1 MPNTENSSSNFTIS
15 PRAWVATG
23 MLIISIASGIIYF
36 PAGLVLAIF
45 SIFLFIQTAILQL
58 TFSADALL
66 VTRRSWGA
74 PAVEIKRFPYKEWQY
89 WQIFWPRFPVLF
101 YFREINSI
109 HFLPMLFNANQLQSE
124 LKQRIGPSG
133 KVDIAEAIEASP
145 HQL

>member
-1 MPNTENSSSNFTIS
+1 MANTESNSNNFTIL

-23 MLIISIASGIIYF
+23 VLIVSIASGFIYF

-45 SIFLFIQTAILQL
+45 SIFLYIQTAILQL
-58 TFSADALL
+58 TFNADALL
-66 VTRRSWGA
+66 VTRKSWGA

-109 HFLPMLFNANQLQSE
+109 HFLPMLFNADQLQSE

-133 KVDIAEAIEASP
+133 KVDIAEVVEASP

>member
-1 MPNTENSSSNFTIS
+1 MANTENNSSNFTIS

-23 MLIISIASGIIYF
+23 VLIVSIASGIIYF

-45 SIFLFIQTAILQL
+45 SIFLYIQTAILQL

-66 VTRRSWGA
+66 VTRKSWGA

-109 HFLPMLFNANQLQSE
+109 HFLPMLFNADQLQSE

-133 KVDIAEAIEASP
+133 KVDIAEVVEASP

>member
-1 MPNTENSSSNFTIS
+1 MADTENNSSNFTIS

-23 MLIISIASGIIYF
+23 VLIISIASGIIYF

-45 SIFLFIQTAILQL
+45 SIFLYIQTAILQL

-66 VTRRSWGA
+66 VTRKSWGA

-89 WQIFWPRFPVLF
+89 WQIFWPHFPVLF

-109 HFLPMLFNANQLQSE
+109 HFLPMLFNADQLQNE
-124 LKQRIGPSG
+124 LMQRIGPSG
-133 KVDIAEAIEASP
+133 KVDIAEVVEASP

>member
-1 MPNTENSSSNFTIS
+1 MANTESNSSNFTIS

-23 MLIISIASGIIYF
+23 VLIISIVSGIIYV

>member
-1 MPNTENSSSNFTIS
+1 MANTESNSSNFTIS

-23 MLIISIASGIIYF
+23 ILILSIASGIIYF

-45 SIFLFIQTAILQL
+45 SIFLYIQTAILQL

-66 VTRRSWGA
+66 VTRKSWGA

-109 HFLPMLFNANQLQSE
+109 HFLPMLFNADQLQSE

-133 KVDIAEAIEASP
+133 KVDIAEVVEASP

>member
-1 MPNTENSSSNFTIS
+1 MANTENNSSNFTIS

-23 MLIISIASGIIYF
+23 VLIISIVSGIIYV

-58 TFSADALL
+58 TFSANALL

-109 HFLPMLFNANQLQSE
+109 HFLPMLFNADQLQSE

-133 KVDIAEAIEASP
+133 KVDTAEAIEASP

>member
-1 MPNTENSSSNFTIS
+1 MANTENNSSNFTIS

-23 MLIISIASGIIYF
+23 VLIISIVSGIIYI

>member
-1 MPNTENSSSNFTIS
+1 MANTENNSSNFTIS
-15 PRAWVATG
+15 PRVWVATG
-23 MLIISIASGIIYF
+23 MLFISIASGIIYF

-109 HFLPMLFNANQLQSE
+109 HFLPMLFSANQLQSE

>member
-1 MPNTENSSSNFTIS
+1 MANTENNSSNFTIS

-23 MLIISIASGIIYF
+23 VLIISIASGIIYF

-109 HFLPMLFNANQLQSE
+109 HFLPMLFSANQLQSE

-133 KVDIAEAIEASP
+133 KVDIAEAFEASP

>member
-1 MPNTENSSSNFTIS
+1 MANTENSSSNFTIS

-23 MLIISIASGIIYF
+23 MLIVSIVSGIIYF
-36 PAGLVLAIF
+36 PAGILLAIF

-109 HFLPMLFNANQLQSE
+109 HFLPMLFNANQLQIE

>member
-1 MPNTENSSSNFTIS
+1 MANTENNSSNFTIS

-23 MLIISIASGIIYF
+23 VLIISIVSGIIYV

>member
-1 MPNTENSSSNFTIS
+1 MANTENSSSNFTIS

-23 MLIISIASGIIYF
+23 MLIISIVSGIIYF
-36 PAGLVLAIF
+36 PAGIVLSIF
-45 SIFLFIQTAILQL
+45 STFLFIQTAILQL